1 MNESSAVALL
11 LLTGGAI
18 VGTYLWRGAGV
29 MFAARIKSD
38 SPVFQWVTFVSYAML
53 GGLIARMVIL
63 PIGPLMET
71 PLLCRALAF
80 VIGVGGVLWWWQK
93 GPARSLFGCRNVHS
107 SRIIFLIH
115 NGVSQYAS
123 NESPVK

>member
-1 MNESSAVALL
+1 
-11 LLTGGAI
+11 
-18 VGTYLWRGAGV
+18 

-71 PLLCRALAF
+71 PLLFRVLAF
-80 VIGVGGVLWWWQK
+80 VIGVGVFFGVGKRVL
-93 GPARSLFGCRNVHS
+93 PAVFVGVATF
-107 SRIIFLIH
+107 IFL
-115 NGVSQYAS
+115 VSFF
-123 NESPVK
+123 